1 LDNPAVLPSRFY
13 DVDTPCLFLDLD
25 RVQANLDELRT
36 AFAALR
42 PRVFYS
48 VKANGDPRLL
58 STLHGLGTGFDV
70 ASIAEIRRLLG
81 LGVPP
86 SEITFS
92 STVKIPSH
100 VAEAHRRGIKRF
112 AFDSEAEVAKL
123 ADLAPGAQAVL
134 RLEVP
139 HTGSRWPLAGKFGA
153 RPSEAL
159 ALLRAARA
167 SGLDP
172 CGLTF
177 HVGSQCLRADTWL
190 DALDVCARV
199 WEAAA
204 AAGIGLRLVN
214 VGGGLPTRYTEEVP
228 SVSAIAERVV
238 PRVRDAFGPDV
249 EFAIEPGRYLVGDAG
264 TLATGVIGKA
274 VRRGKPWV
282 YVDLGIYSGL
292 LEVVGGWTYPILTER
307 DYLPKRRATLAGP
320 SCDSTDI
327 LAQDIELPDLE
338 IGDRLLL
345 FSAGAYT
352 TSYREYNGFPFPDV
366 VVTTTALPRLV
377 AAGSAV
383 PAEAVA

>member
-1 LDNPAVLPSRFY
+1 MDNPAAVLPSRFY
-13 DVDTPCLFLDLD
+13 DVNTPCLFLDLD
-25 RVQANLDELRT
+25 RVQANLEALRT

-58 STLHGLGTGFDV
+58 GRLHELSAGFDV
-70 ASIAEIRRLLG
+70 ASINEIRRLRS

-86 SEITFS
+86 SDITFS
-92 STVKIPSH
+92 STIKIPSH
-100 VAEAHRRGIKRF
+100 VAEAYQGGVRRF
-112 AFDSEAEVAKL
+112 AFDSESEVVKL
-123 ADLAPGAQAVL
+123 AQLAPGAQVVL

-153 RPSEAL
+153 RPTEAL
-159 ALLRAARA
+159 GLLRLARA
-167 SGLDP
+167 NGLDP

-177 HVGSQCLRADTWL
+177 HVGSQCLRTETWL

-199 WEAAA
+199 WSGAA
-204 AAGIGLRLVN
+204 AAGIPLRLVN
-214 VGGGLPTRYTEEVP
+214 VGGGLPTRYTEQVP
-228 SVSAIAERVV
+228 SVAAVAERVV
-238 PRVRDAFGPDV
+238 PRIAETFGPEV

-264 TLATGVIGKA
+264 TIVTSVVGKA
-274 VRRGKPWV
+274 TRRGKPWV

-292 LEVVGGWTYPILTER
+292 LEVVGGWTYPMLTER
-307 DYLPKRRATLAGP
+307 DYLPKRRSTLAGP

-327 LAQDIELPDLE
+327 LAQDVELPDLE

-352 TSYREYNGFPFPDV
+352 TSYRDYNGFPFPDV
-366 VVTTTALPRLV
+366 VVTTQELPRLIAPTE
-377 AAGSAV
+377 AAA
-383 PAEAVA
+383 